1 MYIYY
6 IYRPV
11 FIHLCFENAIDSW
24 NAYETLLNS
33 LNEINN
39 DALVLTRRKDE
50 KIPNKSIIIHVNW
63 TKTQW
68 YKEYFNKSS
77 STQEK
82 YDYLR
87 SVQIANRNNLNDN
100 DSTNTSSSTS
110 SSTTHTTAT
119 TATTTNNN
127 TNSTNNTNNT
137 NKKSISHNNNK
148 KNEEKEINEY
158 ELSALGMGDHDYSD
172 MAENISNEI
181 MQYFEKSTKKVNKT
195 SRTTASA
202 VKSSAFLTALNLA
215 TKRQQK
221 ENTTTSTVSTNKKQ

>member
-1 MYIYY
+1 M
-6 IYRPV
+6 
-11 FIHLCFENAIDSW
+11 
-24 NAYETLLNS
+24 
-33 LNEINN
+33 NEINN